1 MAKLTA
7 TRSLTIVSGLAA
19 LVMAVPMSA
28 HAQFGGIVLDPT
40 QSAHAVV
47 QISNEGKGLVNQ
59 ATQIAQGSQRNLTLT
74 QQLVQDIQMAGT
86 ALKIYNQSITTY
98 NTIYNNLKYF
108 NSKQIWHTAENALMN
123 SSVQNTYGE
132 TAGLQ
137 AQLNGQSQ
145 NSSLVWKIMNLAIS
159 GTSSSFW
166 SQQIVGQSDRL
177 STLAHIEAMDAA
189 SSQCL
194 AAVGAYQAS
203 RRTNLPANTAL
214 NTSIYDTINSTN
226 SEVEQL
232 NLLSISGSQSMEEA
246 HAQGQLQACLAS
258 EAAVENMDKRNA
270 ASLTINDANYKLTAQ
285 ANNPTYAGNESATW
299 TSYY

>member
-1 MAKLTA
+1 MKKLTT
-7 TRSLTIVSGLAA
+7 TRILTFASGIAA
-19 LVMAVPMSA
+19 LAMAMPA

-40 QSAHAVV
+40 QSAHAAV
-47 QISNEGKGLVNQ
+47 QIVNEGKGLVNQ
-59 ATQIAQGSQRNLTLT
+59 ATQIAQGSQQDLTLR
-74 QQLVQDIQMAGT
+74 QQLIQDVEMAGT

-98 NTIYNNLKYF
+98 NTIFNNLKYI

-123 SSVQNTYGE
+123 SSVHNTYGE
-132 TAGLQ
+132 AAGLQ

-194 AAVGAYQAS
+194 AAVSAYQSS
-203 RRTNLPANTAL
+203 RTTNLPANTAL
-214 NTSIYDTINSTN
+214 NTSIYDTTDLTN

-232 NLLSISGSQSMEEA
+232 NLLTMSDSQRMEEA
-246 HAQGQLQACLAS
+246 HAQGQLHACMAAQ
-258 EAAVENMDKRNA
+258 AAVENMDKRNA

-285 ANNPTYAGNESATW
+285 ANNPSYAGNESSTW
-299 TSYY
+299 TTYF

>member
-1 MAKLTA
+1 MTKLFV
-7 TRSLTIVSGLAA
+7 TRSLTFAA
-19 LVMAVPMSA
+19 SIAAFAIAAPA
-28 HAQFGGIVLDPT
+28 HAQFGGFNIDPVQSGHAITQIV
-40 QSAHAVV
+40 
-47 QISNEGKGLVNQ
+47 NEGKSLANE
-59 ATQIAQGSQRNLTLT
+59 ATQIEQGSQQNLTLA
-74 QQLVQDIQMAGT
+74 QQLIQDIQMAGT

-108 NSKQIWHTAENALMN
+108 NTKQIWRTAENALMS
-123 SSVQNTYGE
+123 SSVENTYGE

-145 NSSLVWKIMNLAIS
+145 NASTVWKIMNLALS

-166 SQQIVGQSDRL
+166 SQQIVGASDRL

-194 AAVGAYQAS
+194 AAVSAYQS
-203 RRTNLPANTAL
+203 SRTNNLAPNTSL
-214 NTSIYDTINSTN
+214 NTSIYDTSMATN

-232 NLLSISGSQSMEEA
+232 NLLNISDSQHMEEA
-246 HAQGQLQACLAS
+246 HAQGQLHACMAAQ
-258 EAAVENMDKRNA
+258 AAVENMDKRNA

>member
-1 MAKLTA
+1 MNIRTTLR
-7 TRSLTIVSGLAA
+7 RSPILLGLLAGS
-19 LVMAVPMSA
+19 AVSA
-28 HAQFGGIVLDPT
+28 HAQF
-40 QSAHAVV
+40 AVV
-47 QISNEGKGLVNQ
+47 DAAQGVNAGKQIVNEGKSLVNQ
-59 ATQIAQGSQRNLTLT
+59 AHQIAQGSQQNLTLS

-108 NSKQIWHTAENALMN
+108 NTKHIWRTAENALMN

-145 NSSLVWKIMNLAIS
+145 NASLVWKIMNLAIA

-177 STLAHIEAMDAA
+177 SALAHIEAMDAA

-203 RRTNLPANTAL
+203 RTTNLPANTAL
-214 NTSIYDTINSTN
+214 NTSIYDTTNLTN

-232 NLLSISGSQSMEEA
+232 NLLNVSDSQRMEEA
-246 HAQGQLQACLAS
+246 HAQGQLHACMAAQ
-258 EAAVENMDKRNA
+258 AAVENMDKRNA

-285 ANNPTYAGNESATW
+285 ATNPSYAGNESSTW
-299 TSYY
+299 TTYF